1 MFKKNL
7 NAQQKCHPPPLRLPQ
22 NAITSEKVLRHHRSK
37 RRGGIGVQALSPP
50 SSYMCILFHRII
62 KGILQI
68 QNNLSRNLMRD
79 TSHDPSQEY
88 SAMAG

>member
-50 SSYMCILFHRII
+50 SSYMCIFISSHY
-62 KGILQI
+62 K
-68 QNNLSRNLMRD
+68 RNS
-79 TSHDPSQEY
+79 TDPK
-88 SAMAG
+88 